1 MKFRF
6 LISAIAILLLV
17 SCKSK
22 KDAVSDQQPAV
33 APTHTNQLTAEEKDK
48 LLQSEYKP
56 EVKSKV
62 SDGDMEFLS
71 KQAGEKAN
79 LTCKKQNIQKRIDTG
94 EQVDLSEL
102 TLIDSLLDEINKT
115 MTKFANEPAY
125 MQYFEEQ
132 FNKFLK
138 ECSN

>member
-1 MKFRF
+1 MKIRI
-6 LISAIAILLLV
+6 LISVLAIILIV
-17 SCKSK
+17 SCRTK
-22 KDAVSDQQPAV
+22 KETANNQPTPQPQQ
-33 APTHTNQLTAEEKDK
+33 TKELTPEEKDK

-79 LTCKKQNIQKRIDTG
+79 LTCKKQNIQKRIDAG
-94 EQVDLSEL
+94 EQVDPSEL
-102 TLIDSLLDEINKT
+102 TLIDSLLEEINKT